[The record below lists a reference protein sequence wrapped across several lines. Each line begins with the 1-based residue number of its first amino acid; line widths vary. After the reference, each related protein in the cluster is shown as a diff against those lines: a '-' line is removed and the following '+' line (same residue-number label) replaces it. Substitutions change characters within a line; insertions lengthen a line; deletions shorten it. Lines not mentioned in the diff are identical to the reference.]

1 MKRRPVQKG
10 DRRKPPARERRVDEL
25 DVKLIRLLSQD
36 GRMTNRDLA
45 RALGSTEPTIRA
57 RIRRLREEGVM
68 RVVAVTDM
76 EAAGYDFY
84 VLLWIHVEGRP
95 VRDVALEI
103 ARLPSV
109 FTVVLMSG
117 VYDIMAGLVTRDKH
131 ELTGILTRDL
141 AHVRGIRDIESTLAL
156 DVLRLRADIG
166 VFAT

>member
-1 MKRRPVQKG
+1 
-10 DRRKPPARERRVDEL
+10 
-25 DVKLIRLLSQD
+25 
-36 GRMTNRDLA
+36 MTNRELA
-45 RALGSTEPTIRA
+45 KRLGSTEPTVRA
-57 RIRRLREEGVM
+57 RIRRLRDDGVV

-95 VRDVALEI
+95 VRDVAVEL

-117 VYDIMAGLVTRDKH
+117 VYDIMAGLVTTDKKTLKDILIH
-131 ELTGILTRDL
+131 EL

-156 DVLRLRADIG
+156 DVLQLRSEIG
-166 VFAT
+166 VFAS